1 MYMIRDEQR
10 EVISRSG
17 ADSKFFHAGRSR
29 DDMDKLRESL
39 ESAPIVEKGD
49 YHYFVHPISDG
60 VPVLR
65 PELMREIV
73 IRIIRKA
80 NLEDVD
86 KIVAPEAMGIHI
98 STAVSLM
105 TDIPLVV
112 VRKRKYGLE
121 NEVSISQ
128 VTGYSETEMYIN
140 DINEDDR
147 LLVLDDVLSTGGT
160 LKALLTA
167 LDGIGAEVVDT
178 VIVIKK
184 VGGENKLEDF
194 DHQPKTLVNVAVE
207 GGELVIVDEDGDG

>member
-1 MYMIRDEQR
+1 
-10 EVISRSG
+10 
-17 ADSKFFHAGRSR
+17 
-29 DDMDKLRESL
+29 MDKLRESL
-39 ESAPIVEKGD
+39 EAAPIVEKGD

-112 VRKRKYGLE
+112 VRKREYGLE
-121 NEVSISQ
+121 SEVSISQ

-140 DINEDDR
+140 DVDEGDR
-147 LLVLDDVLSTGGT
+147 VLVLDDVLSTGGT

-167 LDGIGAEVVDT
+167 LDDIGAEVVDT

-184 VGGENKLEDF
+184 VGGENKLESL
-194 DHQPKTLVNVAVE
+194 DHQPKTLVNVAVR